1 MHVSNRRQ
9 FAIAWLAT
17 LLFFAAF
24 YALLI
29 PLPLYLDRIGLRDWQ
44 IGAILGGFG
53 VASLLGRPLAGVT
66 TDRIGARRMMLGGV
80 GALLLGT
87 LGMTATAAM
96 PALFALRVAQALGY
110 VAFTTASTALV
121 ADLSMPEHR
130 GLALARFGIAANV
143 AMTLT
148 PALVGAILPALSI
161 PGAFWLAGALAL
173 GGGLLATRIRYTP
186 TVNRT
191 LTSADERG
199 IETSIRVHPRPSAS
213 RQVQPGQVAAS
224 LCLPM
229 AAAALLGIGF
239 GAFLQFMP
247 LLAARRG
254 NIDAGLIYASYGV
267 AIIGTRLLTGRW
279 LDRVDTSI
287 VLGGG
292 FAALALGLSLFA
304 LVQAWPL
311 FLLATAL
318 VAAGGGMLHPALIT
332 LHVAA
337 MPAQARGQATAC
349 FYLAFDLGIGGG
361 AWLLGLV
368 LQWRG
373 LMWLYFVAALLACMG
388 SLLAQRLGRRAAPP
402 PHPSATIRSTGV

>member
-1 MHVSNRRQ
+1 MQVSNRRQ

-53 VASLLGRPLAGVT
+53 VASLLGRPLAGVA
-66 TDRIGARRMMLGGV
+66 TDQMGARRMMLGGV

-121 ADLSMPEHR
+121 ADLATPAQR

-173 GGGLLATRIRYTP
+173 GGGLLATLIRYTP
-186 TVNRT
+186 VTH
-191 LTSADERG
+191 D
-199 IETSIRVHPRPSAS
+199 
-213 RQVQPGQVAAS
+213 QPLAGHAFWQAPAS

-254 NIDAGLIYASYGV
+254 DIDAGLIYASYGV
-267 AIIGTRLLTGRW
+267 AIIGTRLLAGRW

-292 FAALALGLSLFA
+292 FVALALGLSLFA
-304 LVQAWPL
+304 LAQVWPL

-318 VAAGGGMLHPALIT
+318 VAAGGGVLHPALIT

-337 MPAQARGQATAC
+337 MPAHARGQATAC

-368 LQWRG
+368 LQWWG
-373 LMWLYFVAALLACMG
+373 LMWLYLAAALLACMG
-388 SLLAQRLGRRAAPP
+388 SLLAQPLGRRAALP